1 VTGAVRVPQISLGKS
16 SSYNVTDDRSG
27 QHIPGN
33 ALKNLAPH
41 FLPDFINLQ
50 HFCHSARRKPIQLFK
65 SGEGAVE
72 LRS

>member
-1 VTGAVRVPQISLGKS
+1 
-16 SSYNVTDDRSG
+16 VTDDRSG

-33 ALKNLAPH
+33 ASKNLAPH